1 MNILYKNIKIVSPED
16 GINTKADLLIR
27 NGIIEKIGK
36 VNNFNERPFI
46 IQENANLTCVPGF
59 FDMHV
64 HFRIPGQ
71 EHKEDLETGSNAAM
85 SGGFT
90 GVLCMPNTSP
100 PLDNPKLIKE
110 LRKKSEDSLLDV
122 EYTACITKH
131 RQGNELADIP
141 ALYKAGAKWFTD
153 DGSPVTNP
161 QFMREAFEQTAKL
174 GSIVIQHAEDMHLSN
189 HGVMNEGVVSKK
201 LKVKGIPAISET
213 VIVARD
219 IEICKFVKNARYH
232 VQHVSCADSVEMIR
246 NAKKAGINVTAEVCP
261 HHFILT
267 DNALLKYGTNAKMN
281 PPLRTKRDV
290 EAILEGLRDGT
301 IDVICTDHAPHTDK
315 EKSMGFDKAPFGIV
329 GLETCIALTYTH
341 LVMKKI
347 ISFED
352 MIYKL
357 SVNPRKIMKLKP
369 IKIQEGEKANLTILD
384 TNKKWKIDKYK
395 FLSKSRNTP
404 FDKMIVTCKPFDVIN
419 NNQLFISGNGYL
431 AVKDHT
437 WGKRNE
443 IIDHS
448 KRTY

>member
-1 MNILYKNIKIVSPED
+1 MNILYKNIRIFSPED
-16 GINTKADLLIR
+16 GIDTKTDLLIR

-46 IQENANLTCVPGF
+46 IQESKNLTCVPGF

-71 EHKEDLETGSNAAM
+71 EHKEDLETGSNSAM

-100 PLDNPKLIKE
+100 PLDDPKLIKK

-131 RQGNELADIP
+131 RQGHELADIP

-153 DGSPVTNP
+153 DGSPVANP
-161 QFMREAFEQTAKL
+161 HMMRRAFEETAKL
-174 GSIVIQHAEDMHLSN
+174 GSIIIQHAEDMQLSN
-189 HGVMNEGVVSKK
+189 HGVMNEGIISKK
-201 LKVKGIPAISET
+201 LKLKGIPEISET

-219 IEICKFVKNARYH
+219 VLICEAVKNARYH
-232 VQHVSCADSVEMIR
+232 VQHVSCSESVEIIR
-246 NAKKAGINVTAEVCP
+246 NAKRQGINATAEVCP

-267 DNALLKYGTNAKMN
+267 DNALMKYGTNAKMN
-281 PPLRTKRDV
+281 PPLRTKNDI
-290 EAILEGLRDGT
+290 EAILEGLKDGT
-301 IDVICTDHAPHTDK
+301 IDVICTDHAPHTEK
-315 EKSMGFDKAPFGIV
+315 EKSLGFNKAPFGIV

-341 LVMKKI
+341 LVLKKI

-357 SVNPRKIMKLKP
+357 SINPRKIMKLKP
-369 IKIQEGEKANLTILD
+369 IKIQEGAKANLTILD
-384 TNKKWKIDKYK
+384 INKKWRIDKNK
-395 FLSKSRNTP
+395 FLSKSINTP

-419 NNQLFISGNGYL
+419 NNQIF
-431 AVKDHT
+431 T
-437 WGKRNE
+437 WGKKNE
-443 IIDHS
+443 IVDHS
-448 KRTY
+448 KKTY